1 MRDFIDLFVSF
12 FKVGLFTFGGGYAM
26 LPMLQREVVDK
37 HHWVT
42 EEDVLD
48 IYAIAQC
55 TPGVIA
61 VNTATFVGYR
71 RKGVAGGFV
80 ATFGVVLPSLT
91 IICILAGILQQA
103 SHIPAVVNAFA
114 GIRAAVAA
122 LVVATLWKLYRKGV
136 RGAFANG
143 IFLAALALA
152 ILGVN
157 PVWVVLVAVVLGV
170 ILEWGRKR
178 T

>member
-1 MRDFIDLFVSF
+1 MKQLLELTWTFIRI
-12 FKVGLFTFGGGYAM
+12 GCMMFGGGYVM
-26 LPMLQREVVDK
+26 LPLLQREVVEK
-37 HHWVT
+37 KGWIT
-42 EEDVLD
+42 QEELLD
-48 IYAIAQC
+48 CFAISQC

-61 VNTATFVGYR
+61 VNTATFVGYQ

-122 LVVATLWKLYRKGV
+122 LVVATLWKLYRTGV

-152 ILGVN
+152 ILGIN
-157 PVWVVLVAVVLGV
+157 PVWVVLGAVVLGV

>member
-1 MRDFIDLFVSF
+1 MKQLLELTWTFIRI
-12 FKVGLFTFGGGYAM
+12 GCMMFGGGYVM
-26 LPMLQREVVDK
+26 LPLLQREVVEK
-37 HHWVT
+37 KGWIT
-42 EEDVLD
+42 QEELLD
-48 IYAIAQC
+48 CFAISQC

-61 VNTATFVGYR
+61 VNTATFVGYQ

-157 PVWVVLVAVVLGV
+157 PVWVVLGAVVLGV